1 MSTHPYVS
9 EYRESRLSEWR
20 ETDLADRI
28 TLEAPELRPCTQVAS
43 VPTSTGLLIGC
54 NYRRPMPQPSADA
67 ERIQSALL
75 AKDRPSR
82 DGWKFWLTLLAC
94 VPVFVLTAG
103 CSGPSDLEAE
113 RATAAALQDAIAQ
126 AQAERPDLWTPETI
140 ERAKLAALIA
150 AASRK

>member
-9 EYRESRLSEWR
+9 EWRESHLSEWR

-28 TLEAPELRPCTQVAS
+28 TLEAPELRPSNQVAS

-82 DGWKFWLTLLAC
+82 DGWAFWLTLLAC
-94 VPVFVLTAG
+94 VLVFVLMSG
-103 CSGPSDLEAE
+103 CEPTETEAMQDVAADLADAQ
-113 RATAAALQDAIAQ
+113 ATALLTAQ
-126 AQAERPDLWTPETI
+126 G
-140 ERAKLAALIA
+140 RAK
-150 AASRK
+150 

>member
-1 MSTHPYVS
+1 MSAHPYVS
-9 EYRESRLSEWR
+9 EWRESRLSEWR

-28 TLEAPELRPCTQVAS
+28 TLEAPELRPCNQVAA
-43 VPTSTGLLIGC
+43 VTTSTGLLIGC

-94 VPVFVLTAG
+94 VLVFVLLSACT
-103 CSGPSDLEAE
+103 GPSEAE
-113 RATAAALQDAIAQ
+113 ALNDNALNLQDAIAQ

-140 ERAKLAALIA
+140 ERAQTAALIA
-150 AASRK
+150 AAGRK

>member
-1 MSTHPYVS
+1 MSAVHR
-9 EYRESRLSEWR
+9 EWRESRLPEWR

-28 TLEAPELRPCTQVAS
+28 TLEAPELRPVGQVPC

-54 NYRRPMPQPSADA
+54 AYRRPMPQPSADA

-75 AKDRPSR
+75 AKGRPSR

-94 VPVFVLTAG
+94 VLAFVLLSA

-126 AQAERPDLWTPETI
+126 AQT
-140 ERAKLAALIA
+140 ERAETAALIA
-150 AASRK
+150 AAGRK

>member
-1 MSTHPYVS
+1 MSALH
-9 EYRESRLSEWR
+9 RAW
-20 ETDLADRI
+20 LADEARRTI
-28 TLEAPELRPCTQVAS
+28 TAPELRPVGQVPC

-82 DGWKFWLTLLAC
+82 DGWKFWMTLLAC
-94 VPVFVLTAG
+94 VLVFVLTAG
-103 CSGPSDLEAE
+103 CSEPTEIEAE

-126 AQAERPDLWTPETI
+126 AQAERAET
-140 ERAKLAALIA
+140 AALIA
-150 AASRK
+150 AAGRK

>member
-1 MSTHPYVS
+1 MSAHPYVS
-9 EYRESRLSEWR
+9 EWRESRLPEWR
-20 ETDLADRI
+20 DTDQAERV
-28 TLEAPELRPCTQVAS
+28 TLEAPELRPVGQVPC

-54 NYRRPMPQPSADA
+54 AYRRPMPKPSADA

-82 DGWKFWLTLLAC
+82 DGWKLWLTLLAC
-94 VPVFVLTAG
+94 VLVFVLTAG
-103 CSGPSDLEAE
+103 CSEPTEIEAE

-126 AQAERPDLWTPETI
+126 AQRERPDLWTPETI
-140 ERAKLAALIA
+140 ERAKSAALIA

>member
-9 EYRESRLSEWR
+9 DWLESRLPEWR
-20 ETDLADRI
+20 DTDLLADRI
-28 TLEAPELRPCTQVAS
+28 TLEAPELRPCNQVAA

-54 NYRRPMPQPSADA
+54 AYRRPMPQPSADA

-94 VPVFVLTAG
+94 VLVFLLTAG
-103 CSGPSDLEAE
+103 CSGPTETEAMQDVAADLADAQ
-113 RATAAALQDAIAQ
+113 ATALLTAQ
-126 AQAERPDLWTPETI
+126 G
-140 ERAKLAALIA
+140 RAK
-150 AASRK
+150 

>member
-9 EYRESRLSEWR
+9 DWRESRLPEWR
-20 ETDLADRI
+20 ETDMAEHI
-28 TLEAPELRPCTQVAS
+28 TLEAPELRPCNQVAA

-75 AKDRPSR
+75 AKGRPSR

-94 VPVFVLTAG
+94 VLVFVLTAG
-103 CSGPSDLEAE
+103 CSEPTEIEAE
-113 RATAAALQDAIAQ
+113 RDNAAALKDAIAQ
-126 AQAERPDLWTPETI
+126 AQH
-140 ERAKLAALIA
+140 ERAETAALIA